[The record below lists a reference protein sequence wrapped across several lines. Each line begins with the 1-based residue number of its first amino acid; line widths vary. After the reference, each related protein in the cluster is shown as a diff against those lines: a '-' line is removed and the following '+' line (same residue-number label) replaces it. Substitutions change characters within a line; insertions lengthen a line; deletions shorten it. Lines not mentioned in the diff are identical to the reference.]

1 MSETYGEKLSF
12 DENASY
18 WRCFSAKQTFEVNNG
33 QNIFQAGCHQI
44 LSLPQDD
51 LISRNIISI
60 IIIN

>member
-33 QNIFQAGCHQI
+33 QNIYIPGWMSSN
-44 LSLPQDD
+44 LEPPTG
-51 LISRNIISI
+51 
-60 IIIN
+60 